1 MAITERQLDVARI
14 TLAAAGRRYGAAL
27 AGGNALN
34 IHEELI
40 GDSRGIARSTQDVD
54 VFVLRQRN
62 VRRAVDA
69 VTAALER
76 AGYAVDRSSKASGLA
91 ALGFEDADDELARLV
106 VTYPGD
112 SPGHSEPVQVEIAHF
127 YYEAAVSSPI
137 GPVLSLNDLGGWK
150 TVAWAAR
157 RAPRDPCDVASFITA
172 GYEPSGL
179 IRLAKAR
186 DKGLEDADFAE
197 AAVWVDASPDELFA
211 PYLENQGSRDGEVR
225 NTAWLRQTLARWP
238 REPVHAG

>member
-14 TLAAAGRRYGAAL
+14 SLAAVGRKYGAAL

-62 VRRAVDA
+62 VRRAVNA
-69 VTAALER
+69 VIAALER
-76 AGYAVDRSSKASGLA
+76 AGYAVDRNDKASGLA

-106 VTYPGD
+106 VTYPD
-112 SPGHSEPVQVEIAHF
+112 DPPDHPEPVQVEIAHF
-127 YYEAAVSSPI
+127 YYEAAVDSPI
-137 GPVLSLNDLGGWK
+137 GPVLSLDDLGGWK

-157 RAPRDPCDVASFITA
+157 RAARDPCDVASFIAA
-172 GYEPSGL
+172 GYEPSQL

-197 AAVWVDASPDELFA
+197 AAVWVDASPDQLFA
-211 PYLENQGSRDGEVR
+211 PYLEDQDGRGGEAR
-225 NTAWLRQTLARWP
+225 NVAWLRQTLARWP
-238 REPVHAG
+238 REPARSG